1 MRKGRRRVMN
11 IALMDV
17 RVECEVYERR
27 RREERG
33 RKKKVRES

>member
-1 MRKGRRRVMN
+1 MN

-27 RREERG
+27 RRREERG